1 MPIIIIIL
9 YLPSTLVM
17 AKERVRK
24 PAVAGYFYPKDK
36 EGLTKT
42 VDDFIL
48 NVKQRQIVGKILGLM
63 SPHAG
68 YVFSENKGKE

>member
-1 MPIIIIIL
+1 MAIIIIIL
-9 YLPSTLVM
+9 CLPSTFVM
-17 AKERVRK
+17 AQERVRK

-36 EGLTKT
+36 EELTKT

-48 NVKQRQIVGKILGLM
+48 SVKQKQIAGKILGLM